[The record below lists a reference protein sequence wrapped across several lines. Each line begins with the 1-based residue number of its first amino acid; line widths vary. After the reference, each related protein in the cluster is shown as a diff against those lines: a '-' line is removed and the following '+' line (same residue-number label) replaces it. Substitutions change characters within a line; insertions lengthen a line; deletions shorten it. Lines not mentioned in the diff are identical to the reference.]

1 MSLSTLRILSVSAL
15 FVLASACASG
25 VAPSISAQATS
36 AVGTSKSGDAL
47 PNPFG
52 PHSPQ
57 SLLDAP
63 IVRSDASAPINL
75 KTLRHG
81 MTPFSSV
88 HNPGDHE
95 DAGVTFQGS
104 GRYTSIYAVH
114 TLYPTF
120 SLAYPPGQSGN
131 EYLFAPTT
139 KSGCLENVTV
149 YVNGGSGTQ
158 PQFSVFDWCN
168 NGGYILVKNIDNTF
182 ANKYVRT
189 LSNGDTAYV
198 TEIYT
203 AAKKPHT
210 GTVWKSLIF
219 DNLTGR
225 WDTMI
230 SLRQQNPPTYNG
242 WSIFETYFL
251 PGPCPTTPQIGATH
265 IKLYDTV
272 TETWQLM
279 TPSLPGL
286 TTGVA
291 TGPPGDCFI
300 ADSTGPATY
309 RFKLI
314 SPDYSWKVHSG
325 KSSRV

>member
-1 MSLSTLRILSVSAL
+1 MFSAL
-15 FVLASACASG
+15 ARFLYSRPP
-25 VAPSISAQATS
+25 APR
-36 AVGTSKSGDAL
+36 AL
-47 PNPFG
+47 RRVFRPKPRPPSLGARAAPLFQPFG
-52 PHSPQ
+52 PRSPQ

-63 IVRSDASAPINL
+63 IVRSDAPAPINL
-75 KTLRHG
+75 KKLRHG

-88 HNPGDHE
+88 HNPNDHE
-95 DAGVTFQGS
+95 DAGISFQDS
-104 GRYTSIYAVH
+104 GQYTSIYAVH

-120 SLAYPPGQSGN
+120 NLAYPPGQSGN

-168 NGGYILVKNIDNTF
+168 NGGYILVMNIDSAF
-182 ANKYVRT
+182 VSKYVRT
-189 LSNGDTAYV
+189 LPNGDTAYV

-219 DNLTGR
+219 DNLSGR
-225 WDTMI
+225 WDTMT
-230 SLRQQNPPTYNG
+230 SLKQQNPPVYNG

-251 PGPCPTTPQIGATH
+251 PGPCATTPQIEATH

-272 TETWQLM
+272 TQTWQLM

-309 RFKLI
+309 RFKLT
-314 SPDYSWKVHSG
+314 SPDYSWKVHSR
-325 KSSRV
+325 KSSSF